1 MNILILA
8 LAVACADMTTFQ
20 MPGVGVTITKA
31 EKVFNAIQ
39 KDRKLAA
46 PVKKETA
53 A

>member
-1 MNILILA
+1 MKNQSQTVYRGSDNKKA
-8 LAVACADMTTFQ
+8 K
-20 MPGVGVTITKA
+20 ITKA